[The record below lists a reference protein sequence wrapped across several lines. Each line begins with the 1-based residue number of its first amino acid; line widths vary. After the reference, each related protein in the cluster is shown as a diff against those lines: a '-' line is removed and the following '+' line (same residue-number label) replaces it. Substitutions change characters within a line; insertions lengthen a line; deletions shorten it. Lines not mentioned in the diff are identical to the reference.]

1 MEGKKNGKNFKRNLW
16 VVSKIVEIKN
26 IIKKVKFVNDKFTK
40 RKMKKDLK
48 NLQKKVKKLENPKQ
62 KSFYEKEVEREKKE
76 EEVWLHGDD
85 KWLEE

>member
-26 IIKKVKFVNDKFTK
+26 IIKKLKFVNDKFTK

-62 KSFYEKEVEREKKE
+62 KSFYQKEVEREKKE